1 MNDKEKLVFFAKQN
15 LGKPYKYGAKP
26 SEAPKTF
33 DCSSFVQYIY
43 KKVGIALP
51 RTALEQAHLGK
62 KVKPKRE
69 YLQIGDLIF
78 IKGMVGRYNE
88 EFPQGIGHVAMY
100 IGDGKIIQAK
110 YQKNKNG
117 SDGGKVQVD
126 SVAKIIN
133 RKNLVVIKRI
143 I

>member
-69 YLQIGDLIF
+69 YLTAG
-78 IKGMVGRYNE
+78 
-88 EFPQGIGHVAMY
+88 
-100 IGDGKIIQAK
+100 
-110 YQKNKNG
+110 
-117 SDGGKVQVD
+117 
-126 SVAKIIN
+126 
-133 RKNLVVIKRI
+133 
-143 I
+143 